1 MSMKLHKVLTIGG
14 VTTPLINDD
23 VRLDLKS
30 PGRATFTIKVGA
42 TVKGLV
48 TFDIGYNEAVLQR
61 HFIGYVER
69 CTATN
74 GIEQVVL
81 CRELAAL
88 LANPLPMN
96 LRHVDLRAV
105 LADIGS
111 KTGLRF
117 RVPDQAY
124 TRVKTPFFYNL
135 AAGYQAM
142 DSMARVFGIKDFI
155 WQQQGDGE
163 IYVGAWADSF
173 YGARSPLQ
181 LPVNL
186 FDGYQGSQSAMIAA
200 LPGLRPGVSINQGE
214 RITNVTLAGT
224 QMAIKW
230 TTQSS
235 AA

>member
-1 MSMKLHKVLTIGG
+1 MSERGS
-14 VTTPLINDD
+14 PEE
-23 VRLDLKS
+23 RLDRRHPSS
-30 PGRATFTIKVGA
+30 PR
-42 TVKGLV
+42 
-48 TFDIGYNEAVLQR
+48 
-61 HFIGYVER
+61 
-69 CTATN
+69 
-74 GIEQVVL
+74 
-81 CRELAAL
+81 
-88 LANPLPMN
+88 
-96 LRHVDLRAV
+96 LRAV
-105 LADIGS
+105 LPDIGS

-142 DSMARVFGIKDFI
+142 DSMAGVFGIKDFI

-173 YGARSPLQ
+173 FGARSPLQ

-186 FDGYQGSQSAMIAA
+186 FDGYQGSQSAMIAV

-235 AA
+235 AAHSGNS

>member
-1 MSMKLHKVLTIGG
+1 MSMKLHKMLTIGG
-14 VTTPLINDD
+14 TAVPLVRDD

-30 PGRATFTIKVGA
+30 PGRATFTVQAGA
-42 TVKGLV
+42 PVKGLV
-48 TFDIGYNEAVLQR
+48 TLDIGYNEAALQR

-74 GIEQVVL
+74 GVGQVVL
-81 CRELAAL
+81 CRELAAV

-105 LADIGS
+105 LADIS
-111 KTGLRF
+111 DKTGLRF

-124 TRVKTPFFYNL
+124 TRVKAPFFYNL

-142 DSMARVFGIKDFI
+142 DSMARVFSIKDFV

-163 IYVGAWADSF
+163 IFVGAWADSF
-173 YGARSPLQ
+173 YGARAALQ

-214 RITNVTLAGT
+214 RITSVTLAGT

>member
-1 MSMKLHKVLTIGG
+1 MSMKLHKVLSIGG
-14 VTTPLINDD
+14 VVVPLVADD

-30 PGRATFTIKVGA
+30 PGRATFTIKAGA

-48 TFDIGYNEAVLQR
+48 TLDIGYNESALQR

-74 GIEQVVL
+74 GVEQVVL
-81 CRELAAL
+81 CREVAAVLAQ
-88 LANPLPMN
+88 PLPMN

-105 LADIGS
+105 LADIS
-111 KTGLRF
+111 TRTGLRF

-124 TRVKTPFFYNL
+124 TRVRTPFFYNL

-142 DSMARVFGIKDFI
+142 DSIARVFGIQDFV

-163 IYVGAWADSF
+163 VFVGAWADSF
-173 YGARSPLQ
+173 FGGRSPLQ

-186 FDGYQGSQSAMIAA
+186 FDGYQGNQSAMIAA
-200 LPGLRPGVSINQGE
+200 LPGLRPGASINQGE
-214 RITNVTLAGT
+214 RITNVTLSGT

-230 TTQSS
+230 TTQ
-235 AA
+235 

>member
-1 MSMKLHKVLTIGG
+1 MSMKLHKVLSIGG
-14 VTTPLINDD
+14 VAVPLVTDD

-30 PGRATFTIKVGA
+30 PGRATFTIKAGA

-48 TFDIGYNEAVLQR
+48 TLDIGYNESALQR

-74 GIEQVVL
+74 GVEQVVL
-81 CRELAAL
+81 CREVAAVL
-88 LANPLPMN
+88 GQPLPMN

-105 LADIGS
+105 LADIS
-111 KTGLRF
+111 TRTGLRF

-124 TRVKTPFFYNL
+124 TRVRTPFFYNL

-142 DSMARVFGIKDFI
+142 DSMARVFGIKDFV

-163 IYVGAWADSF
+163 VFVGAWADSF
-173 YGARSPLQ
+173 FGARAPLQ

-186 FDGYQGSQSAMIAA
+186 FDGYQGNQSAMIAA
-200 LPGLRPGVSINQGE
+200 LPGLRPGASINQGE
-214 RITNVTLAGT
+214 RITNVTLSGT

-230 TTQSS
+230 TTQ
-235 AA
+235 

>member
-1 MSMKLHKVLTIGG
+1 MSMKLHKVLSIGG
-14 VTTPLINDD
+14 VVVPLVTDD

-30 PGRATFTIKVGA
+30 PGRATFTIKAGA

-48 TFDIGYNEAVLQR
+48 TLDIGYNESALQR

-74 GIEQVVL
+74 GVEQVVL
-81 CRELAAL
+81 CREVAAVLAQ
-88 LANPLPMN
+88 PLPLN

-105 LADIGS
+105 LADIS
-111 KTGLRF
+111 TRTGLRF
-117 RVPDQAY
+117 RVPDQTY
-124 TRVKTPFFYNL
+124 SRVRTPFFYNL

-142 DSMARVFGIKDFI
+142 DSMARVFGIKDFV

-163 IYVGAWADSF
+163 VFVGAWADSF
-173 YGARSPLQ
+173 FGARAPLQ

-186 FDGYQGSQSAMIAA
+186 FDGYQGNQSAMIAA
-200 LPGLRPGVSINQGE
+200 LPGLRPGASINQGK
-214 RITNVTLAGT
+214 RITNVTLSGT

-230 TTQSS
+230 TTQ
-235 AA
+235 